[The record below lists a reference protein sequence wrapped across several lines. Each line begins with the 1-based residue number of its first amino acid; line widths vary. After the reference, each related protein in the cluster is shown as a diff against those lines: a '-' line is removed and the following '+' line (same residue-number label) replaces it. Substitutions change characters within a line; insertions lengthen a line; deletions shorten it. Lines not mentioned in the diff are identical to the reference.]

1 MGLNFNFGDRQYDAN
16 QLLNRFK
23 AIEIIK
29 DKGWYDLKKFKT
41 YDDYV
46 TFYRLK
52 QEIPVAWCNLYKEEE
67 FKLMKE
73 VFENESNDK

>member
-1 MGLNFNFGDRQYDAN
+1 MANNIYLYDRQFDTS
-16 QLLNRFK
+16 QLLDRYK
-23 AIEIIK
+23 AVEIIK

-52 QEIPVAWCNLYKEEE
+52 QDIPVAWCNLYKEEE

-73 VFENESNDK
+73 VFENEIH